1 VSDASNNSATNTPL
15 WKLGSF
21 RLGRKGRLVAA
32 GGCVVLLC
40 ILTVGLYF
48 VDQRWPYRY
57 RNVKPV
63 LESVFA
69 SKLTIDHYHRTY
81 FPHPGFVATEM
92 TLRRNTAPN
101 LPPVGSTQELVVQG
115 RWIDLLLLRNRVW
128 LVDVTGLHV
137 VIPPVRS
144 EANREDFPPDASSD
158 FAGPSTA
165 VQLFVMHDAVLDI
178 LRTNGGRYTFPIHEV
193 RIGNLQAGK
202 AVSYSIDMMTPRPTG
217 HIQANGS
224 FGPLLPKNLGGTTLS
239 GTFTYTQVD
248 FKSIGGMSGMMTSQ
262 GKFLGSIDAIQVSA
276 TSVIPDFAVG
286 RGKQTQ
292 VTVVSQ
298 GTVNGL
304 NRDIVLHR
312 VETRT
317 GATLIEASGT
327 IMGAPKVTDL
337 DITVTKGR
345 AEDLLRPFAHEDVP
359 IIGSVWL
366 KTHAHIDAAENAK
379 TFLERLKMDGSFDV
393 PAEQI
398 TDRHTEQSLSRF
410 SQRAQADPSAKNEE
424 QVTGA
429 ANDVVSSIKGPAI
442 VREGMVTTR
451 GLEFIVP
458 GASAHLH
465 GTYNLKGGA
474 VNLTGDLRMQN
485 DISHVTTGFK
495 SALLKPFAPFFKKKK
510 AGAVVPIAITGRP
523 GAYKVGQDLLHDK

>member
-345 AEDLLRPFAHEDVP
+345 AEDLLRAFAHGDGPIYRVGMAQDTRPYRRGRECKDVP
-359 IIGSVWL
+359 
-366 KTHAHIDAAENAK
+366 
-379 TFLERLKMDGSFDV
+379 
-393 PAEQI
+393 
-398 TDRHTEQSLSRF
+398 
-410 SQRAQADPSAKNEE
+410 
-424 QVTGA
+424 
-429 ANDVVSSIKGPAI
+429 
-442 VREGMVTTR
+442 
-451 GLEFIVP
+451 
-458 GASAHLH
+458 
-465 GTYNLKGGA
+465 
-474 VNLTGDLRMQN
+474 
-485 DISHVTTGFK
+485 
-495 SALLKPFAPFFKKKK
+495 
-510 AGAVVPIAITGRP
+510 
-523 GAYKVGQDLLHDK
+523 